1 MQHLIYQYY
10 APLFRIVSLFD
21 SVFKSEMDYVRISTV
36 LELILPKRSG
46 SIRKSRHHAFQ
57 NHRQKI
63 SFSRCMMKTKETVP
77 YENKKL
83 LMEIADVKKEKNE
96 LYKQTGPG
104 SPDYISLSIKL
115 DLLMKEYIDEKIAHL

>member
-1 MQHLIYQYY
+1 
-10 APLFRIVSLFD
+10 
-21 SVFKSEMDYVRISTV
+21 
-36 LELILPKRSG
+36 
-46 SIRKSRHHAFQ
+46 
-57 NHRQKI
+57 
-63 SFSRCMMKTKETVP
+63 MMKTKETVP